1 MSSPTAGVHAA
12 RPPEE
17 DLGRAPEGTPL
28 YVHLP
33 FCVTKCHYCDFF
45 SVPDEGQDIDGM
57 VGTILAEAEARAPWR
72 PRTVFLGGGTPS
84 LLSAAQLKRLLDGLD
99 KLTEFRSSAIEVSA
113 ECNPESLDEDKAHA
127 FLDLG
132 VRRLSIGLQSLS
144 DETLALFGRVHTAKE
159 SFEAF
164 RAARRAGVKDLN
176 VDVIYAAP
184 GQTEDTWTTDLAKIL
199 DLQPDHLSAYNLT
212 YEDETR
218 FKRWLK
224 EGKLHKAPDEL
235 ELALFYI
242 TREQLQSAGLDAYE
256 VSNYAPSG
264 RECQHNINYWRNGHY
279 VGLGPGAV
287 SHVNG
292 SRGGNPRSIAP
303 YRRWVKAAGH
313 ATQWCETLSPEA
325 RLGETWWLG
334 LRLTVGVDPTEALT
348 TAGLD
353 CAPEPFQRV
362 MESLLSTGHL
372 ERDQEH
378 VRMTPLGLPVADAIA
393 SKFLSAAEDRG

>member
-1 MSSPTAGVHAA
+1 MTSPTAGVRAA

-99 KLTEFRSSAIEVSA
+99 KLTEFRSSAVEITA

-132 VRRLSIGLQSLS
+132 VKRLSIGLQSLS
-144 DETLALFGRVHTAKE
+144 DETLKLFGRVHTAKE

-184 GQTEDTWTTDLAKIL
+184 GQTEDSYTTDIAKIL

-212 YEDETR
+212 FEEETR
-218 FKRWLK
+218 FQRWLK
-224 EGKLHKAPDEL
+224 EGKVSKAPDEL

-242 TREQLQSAGLDAYE
+242 TRERLQEAGLGAYE
-256 VSNYAPSG
+256 ISNYSSSG

-313 ATQWCETLSPEA
+313 ATQWRETLSPQA

-334 LRLTVGVDPTEALT
+334 LRLSTGIDPAEALA
-348 TAGLD
+348 TAGLPKS
-353 CAPEPFQRV
+353 PEALEAV
-362 MESLLSTGHL
+362 IASLLDTGHL
-372 ERDQEH
+372 ERAQE
-378 VRMTPLGLPVADAIA
+378 RLRLTPLGLPLADAVA
-393 SKFLSAAEDRG
+393 SKFLGAAEVGA